1 MKKLSIIVPIFNE
14 ADNLKELLPLLLWAD
29 ELIVVDSFSTDNSV
43 EIANQFGAKVLQRE
57 YINSASQKNWAIPQ
71 AAHEWIFLVDADERP
86 SAELISE
93 IKLFLEAPENASDSV
108 AFWIG
113 RDNYFL
119 GKQIRFSGWQN
130 DAVIRLF
137 KKDKCKYADR
147 EVHSEIETDGNI
159 GKLKGRLQHF
169 TYKNMSQFLS
179 KMERYA
185 KWSAADYDAKTGNIT
200 WFHLYVKPAFR
211 FFKHYILKQGFRDGK
226 EGMIVCK
233 VLAWGVF
240 LRYVYLLEK
249 RKKG

>member
-1 MKKLSIIVPIFNE
+1 MKKLSIIVPTFNE

-43 EIANQFGAKVLQRE
+43 EIANQFGARVIQRE

-71 AAHEWIFLVDADERP
+71 ASNEWIFLVDADERP
-86 SAELISE
+86 SAELLSE
-93 IKLFLEAPENASDSV
+93 IKKILEQPEKPGDPV
-108 AFWIG
+108 AYWIG

-137 KKDKCKYADR
+137 KRDNCKYAEK
-147 EVHSEIETDGNI
+147 EVHSEIIAEGTV
-159 GKLKGRLQHF
+159 GKLKERLLHY
-169 TYKNMSQFLS
+169 TYKNMSHFLA

-200 WFHLYVKPAFR
+200 WFHLYLKPAFR

-226 EGMIVCK
+226 VGLIVCK